1 MPGAGKTVFIDVL
14 LRAALDYGTP
24 VSKQF
29 FIRGSNDKRTFELYQ
44 LFKKR
49 MAIADETPKG
59 STWDEMMLL
68 TMHNGS
74 VLRAEGKGKDFI
86 DFRNTATVT
95 ITGNHRPSFVTSVEE
110 SGIDRRLLL
119 LTMNKKIADYMP
131 DDEQFPAHVMES
143 EGPAI
148 MMWFMQGALEGW
160 ESLRDTGSFLG
171 KTAEPF
177 RDAAKAYRRE
187 ANPFLQWI
195 SEEMAIVH
203 GKDFEAQ
210 DAFAAFKAYML
221 DQNPKFHMSKADFRE
236 GINSQQTVRFSS
248 AGVRQGLIRPIR
260 LLQFNHT

>member
-1 MPGAGKTVFIDVL
+1 
-14 LRAALDYGTP
+14 
-24 VSKQF
+24 
-29 FIRGSNDKRTFELYQ
+29 
-44 LFKKR
+44 
-49 MAIADETPKG
+49 
-59 STWDEMMLL
+59 
-68 TMHNGS
+68 
-74 VLRAEGKGKDFI
+74 
-86 DFRNTATVT
+86 
-95 ITGNHRPSFVTSVEE
+95 
-110 SGIDRRLLL
+110 
-119 LTMNKKIADYMP
+119 
-131 DDEQFPAHVMES
+131 
-143 EGPAI
+143 

-236 GINSQQTVRFSS
+236 GIKLATNGEVFFGRRTSGTNKGRSVF
-248 AGVRQGLIRPIR
+248 
-260 LLQFNHT
+260 FNLTTREEGALVDVNGNVIAFPKQ

>member
-1 MPGAGKTVFIDVL
+1 M
-14 LRAALDYGTP
+14 
-24 VSKQF
+24 
-29 FIRGSNDKRTFELYQ
+29 
-44 LFKKR
+44 
-49 MAIADETPKG
+49 
-59 STWDEMMLL
+59 
-68 TMHNGS
+68 
-74 VLRAEGKGKDFI
+74 
-86 DFRNTATVT
+86 T

-195 SEEMAIVH
+195 SEEMAIVPRQA
-203 GKDFEAQ
+203 GKDIDAK

-236 GINSQQTVRFSS
+236 GLKLATNGEVFFGRRTTPPNKGRSVF
-248 AGVRQGLIRPIR
+248 
-260 LLQFNHT
+260 FNLTTREEGALVDVNGNVIAFPKQ